1 LRSPPWSS
9 GLILPRYISWY
20 LYHCWSARK
29 GQALIHHQLLDIDIK
44 RISFDY
50 PSGNKSKD
58 LQQVLT
64 KVISQL
70 EIPFAIVS
78 IHADETLVMQEHINI
93 V

>member
-1 LRSPPWSS
+1 
-9 GLILPRYISWY
+9 
-20 LYHCWSARK
+20 
-29 GQALIHHQLLDIDIK
+29 LDIDIK